1 MLACWTAA
9 PAGISQRKE
18 EKKNPKTQTSNT
30 ETNPDLKLLLNFGNT
45 GAVKRGKGE
54 KLQVVVWLMGFEVV
68 FLENERIQPLCS
80 RMWSCSDKSPVLQFP
95 SMFQSGAGNT
105 ELCQAEGADLMLQE
119 CALDRDP
126 QKCWFWD
133 VAAQVGSSQTAPKQ
147 SQALTPRLAG
157 AAALTS
163 AQQGWGI
170 ASGNSRAGGGN
181 SHSFS

>member
-18 EKKNPKTQTSNT
+18 EKKTPKNQTSNT

-68 FLENERIQPLCS
+68 FLENEHIQPLCS
-80 RMWSCSDKSPVLQFP
+80 RIRSCSDKSPVLQSLSKLQSL

-105 ELCQAEGADLMLQE
+105 ELCQEEGADLVLEE

-126 QKCWFWD
+126 QKC
-133 VAAQVGSSQTAPKQ
+133 
-147 SQALTPRLAG
+147 
-157 AAALTS
+157 
-163 AQQGWGI
+163 
-170 ASGNSRAGGGN
+170 
-181 SHSFS
+181 